1 MCFRYFV
8 KPKGR
13 DPHKHGGNADNI
25 FNYPLSIG
33 EAEAIISP
41 VVKSKWRPF
50 EEADMN

>member
-1 MCFRYFV
+1 V

-13 DPHKHGGNADNI
+13 DPHKYGGNADNINI

-33 EAEAIISP
+33 EAGTIISP